1 MHDTKRQI
9 LFKIDKLDIIK
20 VKNIFSIQDLGK
32 KVKKQASDQNTF
44 VKHVTDN
51 AQYIDYLKNSQNSAG
66 FKKSNQNIDKRHE
79 ETFHPR
85 QHTNGK

>member
-32 KVKKQASDQNTF
+32 KVKKQASD
-44 VKHVTDN
+44 
-51 AQYIDYLKNSQNSAG
+51 
-66 FKKSNQNIDKRHE
+66 
-79 ETFHPR
+79 
-85 QHTNGK
+85 